1 MFTHTDFH
9 VGSISLSAY
18 YVPCTADTGKAVDRE
33 IQFSL
38 CAVSSVVESRSFNYR
53 LTPTYVVL

>member
-1 MFTHTDFH
+1 MFTHTDFR

-18 YVPCTADTGKAVDRE
+18 YVPCTAEDWKAVDRE

-38 CAVSSVVESRSFNYR
+38 RAVSSVVESRSFNYG